1 MVLNLSR
8 NCHGTKN
15 PWQFYYY
22 DLKPESYEMLN
33 QPNHRP
39 IQSHHKPVK
48 P

>member
-1 MVLNLSR
+1 MGLTLSR
-8 NCHGTKN
+8 NCHGNKN

-22 DLKPESYEMLN
+22 GLEPESYEMLN
-33 QPNHRP
+33 QAEYRP